1 MKSLLLIILA
11 LGALSISGCSH
22 NGLQPHSK
30 ASSAHGLLPAEESN
44 ITAPKAET
52 EKRLEALARFATA
65 ITYEL
70 NDQSELALEQFH
82 QAALA
87 DPANEP
93 LVIELARRYSQT
105 KDFDKAVE
113 VLSKAASQPQA
124 SGNVFSSLARVCL
137 AAGKTNLAVS
147 ASQSAIKKSPTLIS
161 GYQTLTEI
169 FLKNSQTEEALK
181 LLNNAARPTNSDS
194 LFLINLGELYGK
206 IASAQPKGAEA
217 VKQRGIDVL
226 NRAANQKPTNPNTR
240 HRLADSFA
248 QMGEWKK
255 AAELYLQLLSEFS
268 DVPLMRDGL
277 REKLTNLYLK
287 SSDKSKATEQ
297 LEAVVRDSPTRYPE
311 AWYYLG
317 NFAYEAKNYTK
328 AAEYFGR
335 ALLINPDLE
344 QAYYDLAGM
353 QISIDQAGEA
363 LKTLD
368 TARGKFPNSFTVEFF
383 TGLAF
388 SRLKN
393 FSDAIKHFTTAE
405 VVASATE
412 PQRLNHLFYF
422 QVGSTHERNR
432 DYAQAETYFEKC
444 LQLAPNFPD
453 ALNYLG
459 FMWAD
464 RGENLEKAREYIE
477 KAVKLEP
484 KNAAFL
490 DSLGW
495 VLYKL
500 KQPEPALQYILQAVQ
515 FSEEPD
521 PALYD
526 HLGDIYSALKQN
538 DKAREAWK
546 KSLGLESSE
555 AVKKKLQADSSSL

>member
-1 MKSLLLIILA
+1 MKPLLLIILA
-11 LGALSISGCSH
+11 LGALSISGCSS
-22 NGLQPHSK
+22 NGFKPPSK
-30 ASSAHGLLPAEESN
+30 GASALLPSDGSVVAL
-44 ITAPKAET
+44 PKAES

-105 KDFDKAVE
+105 KDFEKAVE
-113 VLSKAASQPQA
+113 VLSKAARQPQA
-124 SGNVFSSLARVCL
+124 SGNVFSSLARVYL
-137 AAGKTNLAVS
+137 AIGKTNLAVT
-147 ASQSAIKKSPTLIS
+147 ASQSAIKKSPALIS

-169 FLKNSQTEEALK
+169 FLKNSQTEEAMRV
-181 LLNNAARPTNSDS
+181 LNNAARPSNSDA
-194 LFLINLGELYGK
+194 LFLINVGELYGK

-217 VKQRGIDVL
+217 VKQRGIEVL
-226 NRAANQKPTNPNTR
+226 NRAADHKPTNPNTR
-240 HRLADSFA
+240 HKLADTFA
-248 QMGEWKK
+248 RLGEWKK
-255 AAELYLQLLSEFS
+255 AAELYLGLLSEFN
-268 DVPLMRDGL
+268 DIPLMRDSL

-317 NFAYEAKNYTK
+317 NFACGAKNYTK

-335 ALLINPDLE
+335 AILINPDME
-344 QAYYDLAGM
+344 QAYYDWAGM
-353 QISIDQAGEA
+353 QISIDQSGEA

-368 TARGKFPNSFTVEFF
+368 KAREKFPNSFTVEFF
-383 TGLAF
+383 TGLAY

-393 FSDAIKHFTTAE
+393 FPDAIKHYTSAE
-405 VVASATE
+405 VIGSATE
-412 PQRLNHLFYF
+412 PQRLTHLFYF
-422 QVGSTHERNR
+422 QVGSTHERNH
-432 DYAQAETYFEKC
+432 DYAEAEGYFEKC
-444 LQLAPNFPD
+444 LQLAPNFAD

-495 VLYKL
+495 VFYKL
-500 KQPEPALQYILQAVQ
+500 KQNESALQYLLQAVAL
-515 FSEEPD
+515 SEEPD
-521 PALYD
+521 PTVFD

-546 KSLGLESSE
+546 KSLALEPSE
-555 AVKKKLQADSSSL
+555 DIKKKLQSNSSSL